1 MPVNIFGTY
10 MCILY
15 NYLTSTSISTHHCYN
30 RLELCGSIKSV
41 LQFSCVLLLLRFCCL
56 VVCFIYFRHF
66 FCLFIYLF
74 ICLFMFKISQ
84 FPLFRGEERLQR
96 EHFFA

>member
-15 NYLTSTSISTHHCYN
+15 NYMTSTSISTHHCYN

-66 FCLFIYLF
+66 FLSLHLFIYLF
-74 ICLFMFKISQ
+74 VYV
-84 FPLFRGEERLQR
+84 
-96 EHFFA
+96 